1 MKIRFTKM
9 HGVGND
15 FIVIDQLK
23 NQYNLNASEISL
35 LSHRQF
41 GIGFDQL
48 LIIEASSNPKAEF
61 KYRIFNSDGTEVEQ
75 CGNGARCFYHYIK
88 EKNLSKHTQI
98 TVETKA
104 GLIVLSKKNKD
115 LISADMGKPFFEKTI
130 SKLFTFIS
138 IGNPHVVLHP
148 LGMDDKWDDAINY
161 AKEIQAD
168 KVLFPQGVNVGL
180 MKIINENNLRLKVL
194 ERGSGLTL
202 ACGSGACAA
211 TAVAI
216 QEKLV
221 KTPVTV
227 HMDGGSL
234 LIDWDGSNSIIMSG
248 PAEIVYEGEFDL
260 DSFKKYE

>member
-1 MKIRFTKM
+1 MKIQFTKM
-9 HGVGND
+9 HGIGND
-15 FIVIDQLK
+15 FIIKKKKK
-23 NQYNLNASEISL
+23 NQYNLNSEMIKL

-61 KYRIFNSDGTEVEQ
+61 KYRIFNADGNEVEQ
-75 CGNGARCFYHYIK
+75 CGNGARCFYRYIQ
-88 EKNLSKHTQI
+88 NNNISANSKI
-98 TVETKA
+98 TVETKS

-115 LISADMGKPFFEKTI
+115 LISVDMGKPFFEKVI

-138 IGNPHVVLHP
+138 IGNPHAVLHP
-148 LGMDDKWDDAINY
+148 LGMNDKWDDAIKD
-161 AKEIQAD
+161 AKKIQAD
-168 KVLFPQGVNVGL
+168 KVLFPQGVNVGV
-180 MKIINENNLRLKVL
+180 MKVIDENNLRLKVL

-211 TAVAI
+211 TATAI
-216 QEKLV
+216 QEKLA

-234 LIDWDGSNSIIMSG
+234 IIDWDGSSSIIMSG

>member
-1 MKIRFTKM
+1 MKIQFIKM
-9 HGVGND
+9 HGIGND
-15 FIVIDQLK
+15 FIVIDQLT
-23 NQYNLNASEISL
+23 NQYNLNAREISL

-61 KYRIFNSDGTEVEQ
+61 KYRIFNSDGNEVEQ

-88 EKNLSKHTQI
+88 EKNLSKHPQI
-98 TVETKA
+98 TVETKS
-104 GLIVLSKKNKD
+104 GLTTLSKKNKD
-115 LISADMGKPFFEKTI
+115 SISVDMGKPFFEKPI
-130 SKLFTFIS
+130 SNLFTLIS
-138 IGNPHVVLHP
+138 IGNPHAVLHP
-148 LGMDDKWDDAINY
+148 LGEEDQWDGAIKY
-161 AKEIQAD
+161 AKEIQTD
-168 KVLFPQGVNVGL
+168 KVLFPKGINVGF
-180 MKIINENNLRLKVL
+180 MKIIDENNIRLKVL

-211 TAVAI
+211 AAAAI

-248 PAEIVYEGEFDL
+248 PAKIVYEGEFDL

>member
-115 LISADMGKPFFEKTI
+115 LISVDMGKPFFEKAI

-138 IGNPHVVLHP
+138 IGNPHAVLHP
-148 LGMDDKWDDAINY
+148 LGMNDKWDDAIKD
-161 AKEIQAD
+161 AK
-168 KVLFPQGVNVGL
+168 KNTS
-180 MKIINENNLRLKVL
+180 R
-194 ERGSGLTL
+194 
-202 ACGSGACAA
+202 
-211 TAVAI
+211 
-216 QEKLV
+216 
-221 KTPVTV
+221 
-227 HMDGGSL
+227 
-234 LIDWDGSNSIIMSG
+234 
-248 PAEIVYEGEFDL
+248 
-260 DSFKKYE
+260 

>member
-1 MKIRFTKM
+1 M
-9 HGVGND
+9 HGIGND
-15 FIVIDQLK
+15 FVVIDQLK
-23 NQYNLNASEISL
+23 EQYNLNTKEISL

-48 LIIEASSNPKAEF
+48 LIIESSSNPKAEF
-61 KYRIFNSDGTEVEQ
+61 KYRIFNSDGDEVEQ

-88 EKNLSKHTQI
+88 EKNLSKHTNI
-98 TVETKA
+98 TVETKS
-104 GLIVLSKKNKD
+104 GLIVLSTNNND
-115 LISADMGKPFFEKTI
+115 LISVDMGKPLFKKTN

-138 IGNPHVVLHP
+138 VGNPHAVLHP
-148 LGMDDKWDDAINY
+148 LGVDDKWDDAVKY
-161 AKEIQAD
+161 AKEIQTNKA
-168 KVLFPQGVNVGL
+168 LFPKGVNVGF

-216 QEKLV
+216 QKKLV

-234 LIDWDGSNSIIMSG
+234 IIDWDGSNSIIMSG
-248 PAEIVYEGEFDL
+248 PAKIVYEGEFDSR
-260 DSFKKYE
+260 SFRK

>member
-1 MKIRFTKM
+1 M
-9 HGVGND
+9 HGIGND
-15 FIVIDQLK
+15 FIIL
-23 NQYNLNASEISL
+23 NHLESQYELNSKMIKL

-61 KYRIFNSDGTEVEQ
+61 KYRIFNSDGDEVEQ

-88 EKNLSKHTQI
+88 EKNLSTHTQI
-98 TVETKA
+98 TVETKS
-104 GLIVLSKKNKD
+104 GLIVISKKNKD
-115 LISADMGKPFFEKTI
+115 LISVDMGKPFFEKPI
-130 SKLFTFIS
+130 SNLFTSIS
-138 IGNPHVVLHP
+138 IGNPHAVLRP
-148 LGMDDKWDDAINY
+148 LGMDDKWDDAIKY
-161 AKEIQAD
+161 AKKIQAD
-168 KVLFPQGVNVGL
+168 KVFFPKGINVGL